1 MSFTLE
7 TLPEMRKMPSSPSAD
22 VSRMATQ
29 VSITSDIVRPD
40 DRRCSSRAMPK
51 TGFCDELAEEG
62 EGEEEIEDK
71 KEENKQCQQKETPS
85 DETQMLV
92 LFFPLHSS
100 QQHTL
105 TYNALEDGN
114 AVVDSGKRLLVVGR
128 LQLDVVNKHLSDA
141 HLLAQKVQHLSL
153 VGVLWW

>member
-1 MSFTLE
+1 MNWL
-7 TLPEMRKMPSSPSAD
+7 
-22 VSRMATQ
+22 
-29 VSITSDIVRPD
+29 
-40 DRRCSSRAMPK
+40 
-51 TGFCDELAEEG
+51 
-62 EGEEEIEDK
+62 K
-71 KEENKQCQQKETPS
+71 KEKAKKRLKIKKRKTNSVSKKSRLQTKHKCS
-85 DETQMLV
+85 LF
-92 LFFPLHSS
+92 FFPLHSS